1 MKTTLNA
8 IREHSPCTTG
18 WSKLLKNIGKTKADD
33 EPLAITTILE
43 SNGLEDALWCLRAID
58 GHEKEIRL
66 FANLCEVEPKVIEEL
81 DEADYSNLQKVYLGF
96 FNSEEMSSA
105 QSSSSQK

>member
-1 MKTTLNA
+1 MQTIELKYPVEATGETFTNLTMRRSKIKDRLLVAKMKTA
-8 IREHSPCTTG
+8 S
-18 WSKLLKNIGKTKADD
+18 D
-33 EPLAITTILE
+33 E
-43 SNGLEDALWCLRAID
+43 
-58 GHEKEIRL
+58 EKEIRL

-105 QSSSSQK
+105 QSSSYRK

>member
-1 MKTTLNA
+1 MHTVELKYPVEATGETFTNLTMRRSKIKDRLLVAKMKTA
-8 IREHSPCTTG
+8 S
-18 WSKLLKNIGKTKADD
+18 D
-33 EPLAITTILE
+33 E
-43 SNGLEDALWCLRAID
+43 
-58 GHEKEIRL
+58 EKEIRL

>member
-1 MKTTLNA
+1 MESIIELKYPVDVAGQSYGKLSMRRSK
-8 IREHSPCTTG
+8 IRDR
-18 WSKLLKNIGKTKADD
+18 LLVAKTKNVSD
-33 EPLAITTILE
+33 E
-43 SNGLEDALWCLRAID
+43 
-58 GHEKEIRL
+58 EKEIRL

-81 DEADYSNLQKVYLGF
+81 DESDYSNLQKVYLGF

>member
-1 MKTTLNA
+1 MQTIELKYPVEATGETFTNLTMRRSKIKDRLLVAKMKTA
-8 IREHSPCTTG
+8 S
-18 WSKLLKNIGKTKADD
+18 D
-33 EPLAITTILE
+33 E
-43 SNGLEDALWCLRAID
+43 
-58 GHEKEIRL
+58 EKEIRL